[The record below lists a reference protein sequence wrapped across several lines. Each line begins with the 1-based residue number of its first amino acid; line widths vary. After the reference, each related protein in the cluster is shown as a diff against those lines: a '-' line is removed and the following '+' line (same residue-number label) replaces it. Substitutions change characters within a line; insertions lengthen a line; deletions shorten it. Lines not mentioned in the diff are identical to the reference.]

1 MPEDFSIGPLADP
14 RAGTDD
20 EKAALAAAAA
30 LLASVAAGTPD
41 GSRLTEDSREAVLDL
56 LGPASRV
63 NAGPL
68 AFRLGSATTL
78 PTGEISINLRLLRG
92 EGSAE
97 GEIYVRRDG
106 SRWLV
111 SDVQVN
117 PAALAAARSRPA
129 ARFFPSPYRWLLDG
143 GASGTTE

>member
-97 GEIYVRRDG
+97 GEIYVRSEG

-111 SDVQVN
+111 SDVQVD
-117 PAALAAARSRPA
+117 PARSPRRA
-129 ARFFPSPYRWLLDG
+129 APGRTFLPLPVPVAADG